1 MRKARLAFP
10 ILVLATACSP
20 VRDYREA
27 ARSLRFHLDRV
38 EPGVHLAFPLDR
50 SRMAFRVV
58 VGVDNPSTVPFH
70 VLAFTGDLRLETRGA
85 DHAIGR
91 LDLSRPLDLPPG
103 GSGRMEVEVSFS
115 YGDLRDNWVAIQA
128 AAQGGSG
135 VWRLEG
141 SLKAETYGFPIQFPV
156 KSSRS
161 FGGAP

>member
-1 MRKARLAFP
+1 MRATRLALP
-10 ILVLATACSP
+10 ALVLATACTP
-20 VRDYREA
+20 VRDYQEA
-27 ARSLRFHLDRV
+27 ARGLRFHLDRV
-38 EPGVHLAFPLDR
+38 EPSVHLALPLDR

-70 VLAFTGDLRLETRGA
+70 VLGFTGDLKLESRGA
-85 DHAIGR
+85 THAIGR
-91 LDLSRPLDLPPG
+91 MDLARPLDIPPQ

-135 VWRLEG
+135 AWRLDG
-141 SLKAETYGFPIQFPV
+141 VLKADAFSFAIQLPV
-156 KSSRS
+156 KSRKA